1 MADAPEQSSK
11 TEAPTP
17 RRRERARREGQVVYS
32 SDLTS
37 SLMLFLIALL
47 SLYFSHHVG
56 LSLSRTVKQSLSHL
70 AYTEWGI
77 PETVTMS
84 RWFVGQLWILA
95 GSVGAVV
102 LGVSALIATSQ
113 TGFVWSSEAL
123 NFKWER
129 LSPTEGWNRL
139 LSWDSVI
146 KGALTVLK
154 VTALMALVFAFLSAI
169 REEIAAQARGN
180 LRHTVTYGWEQLVQL
195 TLLLSGA
202 ALVAGFIDYGTR
214 WFRNEQ
220 KLRMTREEVK
230 QEQKDE
236 QGDPHVRSRMRR
248 QQRDAI
254 QQQSIR
260 DVSSASV
267 VLKNPTHLAV
277 ALRYTAGDSAPTVIS
292 KGAGIFAK
300 RIVRIAEEH
309 GIPVLERKPLAR
321 ALYKMVPIGKQIPSE
336 LYRAV
341 AEILAYVYR
350 IQGRR

>member
-11 TEAPTP
+11 TEAPTL

-56 LSLSRTVKQSLSHL
+56 LSLSRTVKQSLTHL
-70 AYTEWGI
+70 AYVDWGI

-95 GSVGAVV
+95 GSIGAIV

-123 NFKWER
+123 NLKWER
-129 LSPTEGWNRL
+129 LSPTQGWSRL

-154 VTALMALVFAFLSAI
+154 VAGLMVLAFAFFSAVMDG
-169 REEIAAQARGN
+169 IAAQSQHS
-180 LRHTVTYGWEQLVQL
+180 LRQTVTYGWQQLVQL

-202 ALVAGFIDYGTR
+202 ALIAGLIDYGTR

-254 QQQSIR
+254 QQRSIR
-260 DVSSASV
+260 EVPSATV
-267 VLKNPTHLAV
+267 VVRNPTHFAV
-277 ALRYTAGDSAPTVIS
+277 ALRYTAGDDAPTVVS
-292 KGAGIFAK
+292 KGTGLFAK
-300 RIVRIAEEH
+300 RIIRVAEEH
-309 GIPVLERKPLAR
+309 GVPVLERKPLAR
-321 ALYKMVPIGKQIPSE
+321 ALYKLVPIGKPIPGE

-350 IQGRR
+350 IQG